1 MDEIKDK
8 IVEIPVTEVI
18 TFNQGKS
25 FVLYKN
31 DYNGR
36 IYFTKEE
43 ASLLMI
49 ELYKFVM
56 EK

>member
-1 MDEIKDK
+1 MDEMKDK

-18 TFNQGKS
+18 TSVQYKR
-25 FVLYKN
+25 FVLHKK

-36 IYFTKEE
+36 IYFSKEE